1 MTWHAALTFGLCFKA
16 TSECSRGGGVRVVRC
31 VIGKERLE
39 GRESQF
45 EDCYAVARNCK
56 AEEIVM

>member
-1 MTWHAALTFGLCFKA
+1 
-16 TSECSRGGGVRVVRC
+16 VRVVRC

-39 GRESQF
+39 GRESWF
-45 EDCYAVARNCK
+45 EDCYAVARDCK